1 MGKLIHRKGQ
11 FNPLDVE
18 PRLLMAGVLHPRI
31 QDERLQR
38 WCLIQQ
44 PLTGLFDG
52 IQIGKVRLNKGQ
64 LSVPS
69 SETFESVIGITTN
82 RYHPVSIPQQS
93 LGCGITD
100 PTGGASD

>member
-1 MGKLIHRKGQ
+1 MGELIHRKGQ

-18 PRLLMAGVLHPRI
+18 PRLTMAGVLQPRI
-31 QDERLQR
+31 EDERLQR
-38 WCLIQQ
+38 WCLIQK

-64 LSVPS
+64 LSVPGA
-69 SETFESVIGITTN
+69 ETLESVIGITTKRN
-82 RYHPVSIPQQS
+82 HSVSILQQS
-93 LGCGITD
+93 LGCGIAD